1 MTLSRLLGEG
11 RPLDA
16 PVATGD
22 AGSRDFARFGSD
34 VSALAGALR
43 RAAGGPLEAPRWV
56 VCCDDSYA
64 FAVALFGVWQAGGI
78 AISPPNAQPGTLAG
92 IDGEPAG
99 FLSDAEALPVEPGSG
114 PLLDPLHPPETPSE
128 PIVALGREAWAL
140 ELFTSGTTGAGRR
153 VRKRLRHL
161 EDEVAWLERRFGPE
175 LGPAEIFAT
184 ASHQHLY
191 GLLFRVLWP
200 LAAGRP
206 FRADTFL
213 HAEELVPRIA
223 SAGRAVLASTPAHL
237 RRLVEHA
244 ELAKLGP
251 ACRAVFSS
259 GGPLDPETADRL
271 TAALG
276 RPPVEIFGSTETG
289 GVAWRAQLP
298 GDERFAFTPF
308 DAVSVERSDEGL
320 LRVRSP
326 YADQTDAPSGLLL
339 GDRVTLL
346 ESGRFLVG
354 DRADRVVKV
363 GEKRLSL
370 PDMEAELRGHPEVA
384 DAALLRIGAEGAG
397 RIAAAVVLGAAGRAR
412 LEREGRRAVSAA
424 LGEFLAGRFDRALLP
439 RSWRYVDRVP
449 EDSQGKRTAALL
461 GALFAERDAPTT
473 EPRLLAERRSAD
485 RIERELEVHSELVYF
500 DGHFPVSPILPGIVE
515 LAWAADAARALL
527 GAEPR
532 IAAIEALKFGEP
544 VRPGDRLRL
553 EVQRGPGRLAFRIL
567 RGPRE
572 VASGRLVL
580 RDPDASR
587 ATGEEPA

>member
-1 MTLSRLLGEG
+1 
-11 RPLDA
+11 
-16 PVATGD
+16 
-22 AGSRDFARFGSD
+22 
-34 VSALAGALR
+34 
-43 RAAGGPLEAPRWV
+43 
-56 VCCDDSYA
+56 
-64 FAVALFGVWQAGGI
+64 
-78 AISPPNAQPGTLAG
+78 
-92 IDGEPAG
+92 
-99 FLSDAEALPVEPGSG
+99 
-114 PLLDPLHPPETPSE
+114 
-128 PIVALGREAWAL
+128 
-140 ELFTSGTTGAGRR
+140 

-161 EDEVAWLERRFGPE
+161 EDEVAWLEHRFGPE
-175 LGPAEIFAT
+175 IGPAEVFAT

-259 GGPLDPETADRL
+259 GGPLDPDTADGLR
-271 TAALG
+271 AALG
-276 RPPVEIFGSTETG
+276 RPPIEIFGSTETG

-326 YADQTDAPSGLLL
+326 YADQTEAPSGLLL
-339 GDRVTLL
+339 GDQVTLL
-346 ESGRFLVG
+346 DERGRFLVG
-354 DRADRVVKV
+354 ERADRTVKV
-363 GEKRLSL
+363 GDKRLSL
-370 PDMEAELRGHPEVA
+370 PEMEALLRRHPDVA
-384 DAALLRIGAEGAG
+384 DAALLRVGAEGG
-397 RIAAAVVLGAAGRAR
+397 RIAAAVVLGAAGQAR

-424 LGEFLAGRFDRALLP
+424 LGEFLASRFDRALLP
-439 RSWRYVDRVP
+439 RSWRYVDAVP
-449 EDSQGKRTAALL
+449 EDAQGKRTAALL
-461 GALFAERDAPTT
+461 GALFAERDAPAT
-473 EPRLLAERRSAD
+473 EPRMLAERRSAD

-500 DGHFPVSPILPGIVE
+500 DGHFPVSPILPGIAE
-515 LAWAADAARALL
+515 LAWAVDAARALL
-527 GAEPR
+527 GSEPR
-532 IAAIEALKFGEP
+532 IASIEALKFGEP

-553 EVQRGPGRLAFRIL
+553 EVQRASGRLAFRVV
-567 RGPRE
+567 RGGRE

-580 RDPDASR
+580 RDPGASR
-587 ATGEEPA
+587 AGGEGPA